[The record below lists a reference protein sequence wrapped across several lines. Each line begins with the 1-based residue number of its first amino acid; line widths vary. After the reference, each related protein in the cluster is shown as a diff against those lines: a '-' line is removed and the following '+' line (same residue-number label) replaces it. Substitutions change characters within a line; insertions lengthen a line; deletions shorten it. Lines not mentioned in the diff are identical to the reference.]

1 MGATTHV
8 TDEEG
13 QVLNR
18 YEYDARGNLT
28 TCEETVP
35 NRFKY
40 TGQQFDPITRQYYLR
55 ARFYNP
61 VVARFTQEDTYRS
74 DGLNLYAYCHNNPV
88 FYIDPSGNLTQC
100 QKDAYDRYRQE
111 GMTAAEAYQAA
122 TGNIG
127 VRPEAMTDRQMQ
139 MAIDSIYMAGNPGHY
154 NSRDVQ
160 ALTITPDGRVVLS
173 ANGGVNRPDSVTGEV
188 KTNAS
193 HAEAR
198 AAAHILGNNATTPVP
213 AGVLSGT
220 RQATS
225 AYACNGCTIMQQ
237 SLGIS
242 NVTGTRA
249 VEGQGRRIQ
258 RLFY

>member
-1 MGATTHV
+1 M
-8 TDEEG
+8 
-13 QVLNR
+13 
-18 YEYDARGNLT
+18 
-28 TCEETVP
+28 
-35 NRFKY
+35 
-40 TGQQFDPITRQYYLR
+40 R

-61 VVARFTQEDTYRS
+61 VIARFTQEDTYRG
-74 DGLNLYAYCHNNPV
+74 DGLNLYTYCHNNPV

-100 QKDAYDRYRQE
+100 QKDAYNKYRQE

-122 TGNIG
+122 TDNIG

-139 MAIDSIYMAGNPGHY
+139 MAIDSIYMEGNPGHY

-173 ANGGVNRPDSVTGEV
+173 ANGGVNRPGSVTEAQRMFGNYLADSDIVRGGASGNYQGLTYIDPVTGEV